1 MLILAHGAL
10 GPWDEI
16 IFVSVAVIFLVMMV
30 LSWVKSRTSEPDIPD
45 STPSSQDE
53 DSAPDR
59 YRLE

>member
-16 IFVSVAVIFLVMMV
+16 IFVGVAVIFLVMMV
-30 LSWVKSRTSEPDIPD
+30 LSWVKSRASEPDIPD
-45 STPSSQDE
+45 STNPSQE
-53 DSAPDR
+53 NDSAPDH

>member
-30 LSWVKSRTSEPDIPD
+30 LSWIKSRASEPDIAD
-45 STPSSQDE
+45 SDGPSQKD
-53 DSAPDR
+53 DSAPDH
-59 YRLE
+59 YRLK